1 MATHPRERR
10 YNYYNLV
17 DSYRQVR
24 HFVFRRLFKSFLPF
38 AAFDLQQRDSDC
50 IERFHDSV
58 NLVKSRLLF
67 FVNLGDCYGFIR
79 FNLDAVVGT
88 PSLL

>member
-1 MATHPRERR
+1 MTSSTPFCFSSIIHDA
-10 YNYYNLV
+10 
-17 DSYRQVR
+17 
-24 HFVFRRLFKSFLPF
+24 FIPF
-38 AAFDLQQRDSDC
+38 ATLDLQQRDSDC

-58 NLVKSRLLF
+58 NLVMPRLLF

-79 FNLDAVVGT
+79 FNLDAAVGT